1 MYDLAN
7 FGLKDMTLCGIEL
20 RKMGAGAH
28 SMEEAANQVIHYL
41 YENLVEQ
48 PAGQPACTLVRLF
61 KTHAYEALE
70 PDLRQVAQGVVDAKL
85 LTPKTKCLTLLAT
98 AGERPEWNSRHTS
111 TGHKA
116 IPLPSAQLLA
126 EFPMISQLVYQFG
139 LDTSTLLQPDS
150 TLLVDMAQTAF
161 NVFHIPE
168 ALGSPFIPAQ
178 EGFVIPMGVKSVL
191 GFGGVLPSGDVFVII
206 MFCKVSIT
214 RATADLF
221 KPLALSVKMALLP
234 FSGGKTFA

>member
-7 FGLKDMTLCGIEL
+7 FSLKDMTLCGIEL

-28 SMEEAANQVIHYL
+28 NMEEAANHAIHYL
-41 YENLVEQ
+41 YEHLVDR
-48 PAGQPACTLVRLF
+48 PSDQPACTLVRLF
-61 KTHAYEALE
+61 KTHAYEELE
-70 PDLRQVAQGVVDAKL
+70 PNLRQIAQGMVEAQL

-111 TGHKA
+111 VGHKA

-126 EFPMISQLVYQFG
+126 QFPMISQLTHQFG
-139 LDTSTLLQPDS
+139 LDTGTFLLPDS
-150 TLLVDMAQTAF
+150 TLLVDMAQTSF

-168 ALGSPFIPAQ
+168 APGSPFIPAQ
-178 EGFVIPMGVKSVL
+178 QEFVIPMGVKSVL
-191 GFGGVLPSGDVFVII
+191 GFGGVLPSGDIFAVI
-206 MFCKVSIT
+206 MFCKVSIN

-234 FSGGKTFA
+234 FSGSKIFA